1 MIEIIAM
8 MERLDCAEE
17 ENDEDKNTGIWS
29 TYRNSIVFHGSEC
42 RGI

>member
-1 MIEIIAM
+1 M

-29 TYRNSIVFHGSEC
+29 TYRNPIVFHSSEC

>member
-1 MIEIIAM
+1 M

-17 ENDEDKNTGIWS
+17 ENDEDKNDEDKNTGIWS
-29 TYRNSIVFHGSEC
+29 TYRNPIVFHSSEC

>member
-1 MIEIIAM
+1 M
-8 MERLDCAEE
+8 MERLDCVRE

>member
-29 TYRNSIVFHGSEC
+29 T
-42 RGI
+42 